1 MKKNNLKKIFLPL
14 AACSGLALAS
24 SAHAATLVFD
34 DFDGD
39 IGTNLVGTTA
49 DVGGTW
55 EGASNADMKADGSL
69 IAGGERSAY
78 QAVTIAGLYD
88 MVRGFD
94 DIKLANV
101 EQYRTQLADALAGY

>member
-1 MKKNNLKKIFLPL
+1 MSTL
-14 AACSGLALAS
+14 
-24 SAHAATLVFD
+24 SAENYD
-34 DFDGD
+34 
-39 IGTNLVGTTA
+39 
-49 DVGGTW
+49 
-55 EGASNADMKADGSL
+55 
-69 IAGGERSAY
+69 